1 MVLEDVFRRP
11 SIPIRLRT
19 PPLGA
24 QLDGFSEWLCAQ
36 GYSGK
41 ALHRRLWQV
50 SHFNRYLDQA
60 GIRDCREIEKNL
72 AERFLS
78 SHMPRCRCE
87 DQPWRRRLGT
97 PRAVRSIL
105 DYLQTQGLLPCPS
118 QNPPTELGLDEEF
131 LGYLKLER
139 NLAEGTIER
148 NRRYLVPF
156 LDELGPGAARERL
169 PKLSPSEV
177 ERFFVKHSEKVGPE
191 TRRGVQA
198 FLRTFLRFCLKRGYV
213 ERDLSQAVPKIR
225 KYKLSHVPR
234 GPSEEEIR
242 KILGGIDRTTPVGRR
257 DFAILQL
264 LSSYGV
270 RGGQVRALKLE
281 DIQWREERIRFS
293 AMKGGKEVL
302 EPLTD
307 AVGESLL
314 DYLRHG
320 RPEAIYPEVF
330 LTARAPFK
338 PLTDSGAVTML
349 ARQRMRR
356 AGVSGYPMG
365 SHAFRHAFATCMLKK
380 GQSLKTIADM
390 LGHRNIN
397 TTFIYTKVDL
407 VTLRQL
413 PLLWPEV

>member
-1 MVLEDVFRRP
+1 
-11 SIPIRLRT
+11 
-19 PPLGA
+19 
-24 QLDGFSEWLCAQ
+24 
-36 GYSGK
+36 
-41 ALHRRLWQV
+41 
-50 SHFNRYLDQA
+50 
-60 GIRDCREIEKNL
+60 
-72 AERFLS
+72 
-78 SHMPRCRCE
+78 
-87 DQPWRRRLGT
+87 
-97 PRAVRSIL
+97 
-105 DYLQTQGLLPCPS
+105 
-118 QNPPTELGLDEEF
+118 
-131 LGYLKLER
+131 LKSER
-139 NLAEGTIER
+139 NLAERTIKR
-148 NRRYLVPF
+148 NQHYLVPF
-156 LDELGPGAARERL
+156 LEDLGPDVARERL
-169 PKLSPSEV
+169 PRLSPSHV

-191 TRRGVQA
+191 SRRGVQA
-198 FLRTFLRFCLKRGYV
+198 FLRTFLRFCLKRGYL

-264 LSSYGV
+264 LASYGV

-302 EPLTD
+302 EPLTEE
-307 AVGESLL
+307 VGESLL

-320 RPEAIYPEVF
+320 RPEATYPEVF
-330 LTARAPFK
+330 LTARPPFK
-338 PLTDSGAVTML
+338 PLTDPSTVTLL

-407 VTLRQL
+407 VALRQL

>member
-1 MVLEDVFRRP
+1 MVLEEVFRRP

-24 QLDGFSEWLCAQ
+24 QLDGFCQWLRTQ
-36 GYSGK
+36 RYSGT

-50 SHFNRYLDQA
+50 SHFNRYLQQA
-60 GIRDCREIEKNL
+60 GIKDCREIERNL

-105 DYLQTQGLLPCPS
+105 DYLETQGLLPSPS
-118 QNPPTELGLDEEF
+118 GNPPMEQGLHEEF
-131 LGYLKLER
+131 LGHLKSER
-139 NLAEGTIER
+139 NLAERTIKR
-148 NRRYLVPF
+148 NRQYLVPF
-156 LDELGPGAARERL
+156 LEGLGPGVARERL
-169 PKLSPSEV
+169 QRLSPGEV
-177 ERFFVKHSEKVGPE
+177 HRFFVKYSEKARPQ

-198 FLRTFLRFCLKRGYV
+198 FLRTFLRFCLKQGYV

-225 KYKLSHVPR
+225 KYRLSHVPR

-270 RGGQVRALKLE
+270 RGGQVRALKLV
-281 DIQWREERIRFS
+281 DIRWRGERIRFP
-293 AMKGGKEVL
+293 AMKGGKEVV

-307 AVGESLL
+307 EVGESLL

-320 RPEAIYPEVF
+320 RPEVACPEVF
-330 LTARAPFK
+330 LTSRAPFK

-349 ARQRMRR
+349 VRARMRR
-356 AGVSGYPMG
+356 AGVTGYTLG
-365 SHAFRHAFATCMLKK
+365 SHTFRHAFATRMLAK
-380 GQSLKTIADM
+380 GQPLKTIADM

-407 VTLRQL
+407 VALRQL
-413 PLLWPEV
+413 PLHWPEV